1 MDESRR
7 LLHERRRNP
16 YNHEERHLKAV
27 SILQNAEYL
36 IIAAGGD
43 DGVDSKARRSSAL
56 QPTPLSPAPLVARV
70 WPRPLRL
77 NMS

>member
-1 MDESRR
+1 LSLVLGSVGGGTGR
-7 LLHERRRNP
+7 
-16 YNHEERHLKAV
+16 
-27 SILQNAEYL
+27 I

-56 QPTPLSPAPLVARV
+56 QPTPLSPALLVARV

-77 NMS
+77 NISS